1 MLRKMMGIW
10 FEKRKTGGDHSFAPA
25 AISIAG
31 NPTNMKTLLHH
42 FLAWFVRR
50 ADHDTMFCLYLG
62 QLNRKRR
69 VVKKDGAGW
78 RWV

>member
-1 MLRKMMGIW
+1 
-10 FEKRKTGGDHSFAPA
+10 
-25 AISIAG
+25 
-31 NPTNMKTLLHH
+31 MKTFFHH

-69 VVKKDGAGW
+69 VVKKEGAGW